1 MNFNN
6 QTYIVGVR
14 LNNGKDELTSKVYHF
29 LAPAPLAVG
38 DTVVCDTCNGF
49 IVGMVAEID
58 VKESSVHPLKEV
70 VDRVDVEPWRERRR
84 AEARRKELKQKM
96 DERVAQ
102 LQEEAVYAMLA
113 EKDPVLAKMLDEYG
127 TLNF

>member
-1 MNFNN
+1 MNLNN

-58 VKESSVHPLKEV
+58 IKESSVRPFKEV
-70 VDRVDVEPWRERRR
+70 VDRVNVEPRPDVRNSNRKWTSGSPSSRRR
-84 AEARRKELKQKM
+84 PFMRCWPKRIRFLRKCWTST
-96 DERVAQ
+96 AH
-102 LQEEAVYAMLA
+102 
-113 EKDPVLAKMLDEYG
+113 
-127 TLNF
+127 